1 MAIKILVVEDDPTIL
16 ESLKALLAAK
26 GYGVV
31 AAMDGA
37 EGVAA
42 ARREKPQLILLD
54 VILPK
59 MGGFDVCQILKKD
72 PATKEIKIVMTTA
85 LGRMGD
91 VESAFASG
99 ADDYLIKPFDS
110 QRLFKKIEKVLGT
123 KS

>member
-1 MAIKILVVEDDPTIL
+1 MAVKILIVEDDPTIM

-26 GYGVV
+26 GYTVSS
-31 AAMDGA
+31 AMDGA

-72 PATKEIKIVMTTA
+72 SATKGIKIIMTTA

-110 QRLFKKIEKVLGT
+110 QRLFAKVEKILGT